1 MKEQVNI
8 NHEFIAYLNEMVL
21 DLITNKIEDSPEKMP
36 KFIAVNEMLNK
47 INYDGSVELS
57 KILGDELIEV
67 VLEELKS
74 NLKNL
79 KVICKGGMIL
89 CILLRRQIMSEN

>member
-8 NHEFIAYLNEMVL
+8 NHEFITYLSEMAL
-21 DLITNKIEDSPEKMP
+21 DLIINQIEDRPEKVP

-47 INYDGSVELS
+47 INYNGSMELS
-57 KILGDELIEV
+57 KILGDDLIDN

-74 NLKNL
+74 N
-79 KVICKGGMIL
+79 M
-89 CILLRRQIMSEN
+89 

>member
-36 KFIAVNEMLNK
+36 KFICGKRNAKQN
-47 INYDGSVELS
+47 
-57 KILGDELIEV
+57 
-67 VLEELKS
+67 
-74 NLKNL
+74 
-79 KVICKGGMIL
+79 
-89 CILLRRQIMSEN
+89 